1 MTYHFVF
8 YLKRIFKMYKI
19 VNFLGHFVDK
29 KNRIKLVYSIVI
41 TIFLS
46 VLELFS
52 IGLVIPII
60 GLITNENFLANYK
73 NIEVFFLFLS
83 PLEYIKTGSY
93 FFSINQKLV
102 SGAIS
107 LFLLIIFIK
116 FFVSVF
122 LVSYNFK
129 ISKNINYFISK
140 TVAKKNLYQ
149 DYEEYLKKNYTNYVI
164 TLLQEVTNVTFY
176 VQEILRLISELI
188 IISSIIFFLLIY
200 KPFIC
205 LITLFVLGFSAFLY
219 LTIIK
224 GKNLVLGKQRRDNED
239 VRSNLLN
246 QIFSGFSEIK
256 LRNSEN
262 FFLEKYLS
270 TLNKTI
276 IPDMK
281 IQTYSS
287 IPRFWFEVVAA
298 ISIVVIIHFLFFLNA
313 TNSEIIINVSVFS
326 FVSFKLIPSVNKLT
340 SCYQYMKYFSPSA
353 ERVLK
358 EIRENKDLD
367 NIIINNRN
375 ILYKKLTLSK
385 VCYSYADKTIFKNLD
400 LNLYD
405 KKIYGLKGTSGSGKT
420 TLCNLLLGL
429 LKPSAGKIYLN
440 DDPNLDN
447 KVIRKYISYVPQRIF
462 VLNDTIKNNVA
473 FGLGDKEIDEN
484 LVIKCLKEAELYD
497 LINDRGLNFKV
508 SLDGVNLSVG
518 QVQRL
523 AIARCLYFKSKI
535 IIFDEATSA
544 LDYSNEQKILSLIRK
559 LNKTVL
565 IISHN
570 NEILKSCDE
579 KFVLED
585 KTLKQM

>member
-1 MTYHFVF
+1 
-8 YLKRIFKMYKI
+8 MYKI
-19 VNFLGHFVDK
+19 VNFLSHFIDK
-29 KNRIKLVYSIVI
+29 KNSIKLVYSILI

-46 VLELFS
+46 ILELFS

-73 NIEVFFLFLS
+73 NLEVFFLFFS
-83 PLEYIKTGSY
+83 PLEYIKTDSY
-93 FFSINQKLV
+93 FFSINQKLI

-107 LFLLIIFIK
+107 LFLIIIFIK

-140 TVAKKNLYQ
+140 NVAKKNLYQ
-149 DYEEYLKKNYTNYVI
+149 NYEEYLKKDYTNYVI

-200 KPFIC
+200 KPFMC
-205 LITLFVLGFSAFLY
+205 LIVLFVLGFSAFLY
-219 LTIIK
+219 LKIIK
-224 GKNLVLGKQRRDNED
+224 SKNLVLGRQRRDNED
-239 VRSNLLN
+239 VRTNLLN

-270 TLNKTI
+270 ILNKTI

-298 ISIVVIIHFLFFLNA
+298 ISIVAIIHFLFFLNK
-313 TNSEIIINVSVFS
+313 TNSEIIINVSIFS
-326 FVSFKLIPSVNKLT
+326 FVSFRLIPSVNKLT
-340 SCYQYMKYFSPSA
+340 SCYQYIKYFSPSA

-358 EIRENKDLD
+358 EIKENKNLN
-367 NIIINNRN
+367 NILINKKD

-385 VCYSYADKTIFKNLD
+385 ICYSYADKTIFKNLD

-429 LKPSAGKIYLN
+429 LKPSAGKIYMN
-440 DDPNLDN
+440 DDPILDN
-447 KVIRKYISYVPQRIF
+447 KVIKNYISYVPQRIF

-473 FGLGDKEIDEN
+473 FGLSDKEIDEN
-484 LVIKCLKEAELYD
+484 LVIQCLKEAELTD
-497 LINDRGLNFKV
+497 LLNDRGLNYKI
-508 SLDGVNLSVG
+508 SLDGINLSVG

-559 LNKTVL
+559 LKKTVL

-585 KTLKQM
+585 KTLKQI

>member
-1 MTYHFVF
+1 
-8 YLKRIFKMYKI
+8 MYKI
-19 VNFLGHFVDK
+19 VNFLGHFIDK
-29 KNRIKLVYSIVI
+29 KNRIKLVYSILI

-46 VLELFS
+46 ILELFS

-73 NIEVFFLFLS
+73 NLEVFFLFFS
-83 PLEYIKTGSY
+83 PLEYIKTDSY
-93 FFSINQKLV
+93 FFSINQKLI

-107 LFLLIIFIK
+107 LFLIIIFIK

-149 DYEEYLKKNYTNYVI
+149 NYEEYLKKDYTNYVI

-200 KPFIC
+200 KPFMC
-205 LITLFVLGFSAFLY
+205 LIVLFVLGFSAFLY
-219 LTIIK
+219 LKIIK
-224 GKNLVLGKQRRDNED
+224 SKNLVLGRQRRDNED
-239 VRSNLLN
+239 VRTNLLN

-270 TLNKTI
+270 ILNKTI

-298 ISIVVIIHFLFFLNA
+298 ISIVAIIHFLFFLNK
-313 TNSEIIINVSVFS
+313 TNSEIIINVSIFS
-326 FVSFKLIPSVNKLT
+326 FVSFRLIPSVNKLT
-340 SCYQYMKYFSPSA
+340 SCYQYIKYFSPSA

-358 EIRENKDLD
+358 EIKENKNLN
-367 NIIINNRN
+367 NILINKKD

-385 VCYSYADKTIFKNLD
+385 ICYSYADKTIFKNLD

-429 LKPSAGKIYLN
+429 LKPSAGKIYMN
-440 DDPNLDN
+440 DDPILDN
-447 KVIRKYISYVPQRIF
+447 KVIKNYISYVPQRIF

-473 FGLGDKEIDEN
+473 FGLSDKEIDEN
-484 LVIKCLKEAELYD
+484 LVIQCLKEAELTD
-497 LINDRGLNFKV
+497 LLNDRGLNYKV

-585 KTLKQM
+585 KTLKQI

>member
-1 MTYHFVF
+1 
-8 YLKRIFKMYKI
+8 MYKI
-19 VNFLGHFVDK
+19 VNFLGHFIDK
-29 KNRIKLVYSIVI
+29 KNRIKLVYSILI

-46 VLELFS
+46 ILELFS

-73 NIEVFFLFLS
+73 NLEVFFLFFS
-83 PLEYIKTGSY
+83 PLEYIKTDLY
-93 FFSINQKLV
+93 FFSINQKLI

-107 LFLLIIFIK
+107 LFLIIIFIK

-149 DYEEYLKKNYTNYVI
+149 NYEEYLKKDYTNYVI

-200 KPFIC
+200 KPFMC
-205 LITLFVLGFSAFLY
+205 LIVLFVLGFSAFLY
-219 LTIIK
+219 LKIIK
-224 GKNLVLGKQRRDNED
+224 SKNLVLGRQRRDNED
-239 VRSNLLN
+239 VRTNLLN

-270 TLNKTI
+270 ILNKTI

-298 ISIVVIIHFLFFLNA
+298 ISIVAIIHFLFFLNK
-313 TNSEIIINVSVFS
+313 TNSEIIINVSIFS
-326 FVSFKLIPSVNKLT
+326 FVSFRLIPSVNKLT
-340 SCYQYMKYFSPSA
+340 SCYQYIKYFSPSA

-358 EIRENKDLD
+358 EIKENKNLN
-367 NIIINNRN
+367 NILINKKD

-385 VCYSYADKTIFKNLD
+385 ICYSYADKTIFKNLD

-429 LKPSAGKIYLN
+429 LKPSAGKIYMN
-440 DDPNLDN
+440 DDPILDN
-447 KVIRKYISYVPQRIF
+447 KVIKNYISYVPQRIF

-473 FGLGDKEIDEN
+473 FGLSDKEIDEN
-484 LVIKCLKEAELYD
+484 LVIQCLKEAELTD
-497 LINDRGLNFKV
+497 LLNDRGLNYKV

-585 KTLKQM
+585 KTLKQI

>member
-1 MTYHFVF
+1 
-8 YLKRIFKMYKI
+8 MYKI
-19 VNFLGHFVDK
+19 VNFLGHFIDK
-29 KNRIKLVYSIVI
+29 KNRIKLVYSILI

-46 VLELFS
+46 ILELFS

-73 NIEVFFLFLS
+73 NLEVFFLFFS
-83 PLEYIKTGSY
+83 PLEYIKTDSY
-93 FFSINQKLV
+93 FFSINQKLI

-107 LFLLIIFIK
+107 LFLIIILIK

-149 DYEEYLKKNYTNYVI
+149 NYEEYLKKDYTNYVI

-188 IISSIIFFLLIY
+188 IISSIIFFLFIY
-200 KPFIC
+200 KPFMC
-205 LITLFVLGFSAFLY
+205 LIVLFVLGFSAFLY
-219 LTIIK
+219 LKIIK
-224 GKNLVLGKQRRDNED
+224 SKNLVLGRQRRDNED
-239 VRSNLLN
+239 VRTNLLN

-270 TLNKTI
+270 ILNKTI

-298 ISIVVIIHFLFFLNA
+298 ISIVAIIHFLFFLNK
-313 TNSEIIINVSVFS
+313 TNSEIIINVSIFS
-326 FVSFKLIPSVNKLT
+326 FVSFRLIPSVNKLT
-340 SCYQYMKYFSPSA
+340 SCYQYIKYFSPSA

-358 EIRENKDLD
+358 EIKENKNLN
-367 NIIINNRN
+367 NIPINKKD

-385 VCYSYADKTIFKNLD
+385 ICYSYADKTIFKNLD

-429 LKPSAGKIYLN
+429 LKPSAGKIYMN
-440 DDPNLDN
+440 DDLILDN
-447 KVIRKYISYVPQRIF
+447 KVIKNYISYVPQRIF

-473 FGLGDKEIDEN
+473 FGLSDKEIDEN
-484 LVIKCLKEAELYD
+484 LVIQCLKKAELTD
-497 LINDRGLNFKV
+497 LLNDRGLNYKV

-585 KTLKQM
+585 K

>member
-1 MTYHFVF
+1 M
-8 YLKRIFKMYKI
+8 I
-19 VNFLGHFVDK
+19 K
-29 KNRIKLVYSIVI
+29 KNRIKLVYSILI

-46 VLELFS
+46 ILELFS

-73 NIEVFFLFLS
+73 NLEVFFLFFS
-83 PLEYIKTGSY
+83 PLEYIKTDSY
-93 FFSINQKLV
+93 FFSINQKLI

-107 LFLLIIFIK
+107 LFLIIIFIK

-149 DYEEYLKKNYTNYVI
+149 NYEEYLKKDYTNYVI

-200 KPFIC
+200 KPFMC
-205 LITLFVLGFSAFLY
+205 LIVLFVLGFSAFLY
-219 LTIIK
+219 LKIIK
-224 GKNLVLGKQRRDNED
+224 SKNLVLGRQRRDNED
-239 VRSNLLN
+239 VRTNLLN

-270 TLNKTI
+270 ILNKTI
-276 IPDMK
+276 IHDMK
-281 IQTYSS
+281 IHTYSS

-298 ISIVVIIHFLFFLNA
+298 ISIVAIIHFLFFLNK
-313 TNSEIIINVSVFS
+313 TNSEIIINVSIFS
-326 FVSFKLIPSVNKLT
+326 FVSFRLIPSVNKLT
-340 SCYQYMKYFSPSA
+340 SCYQYIKYFSPSA

-358 EIRENKDLD
+358 EIKENKNLD
-367 NIIINNRN
+367 NILINKKD

-440 DDPNLDN
+440 DDQNLDN
-447 KVIRKYISYVPQRIF
+447 KVIKNYISYVPQRIF

-473 FGLGDKEIDEN
+473 FGLSDKEIDEN

-497 LINDRGLNFKV
+497 LLNDRGLNFKV

-523 AIARCLYFKSKI
+523 AIACCLYFKSKI

-585 KTLKQM
+585 KTLKQI

>member
-1 MTYHFVF
+1 
-8 YLKRIFKMYKI
+8 MYKI
-19 VNFLGHFVDK
+19 VNFLGHFIDK
-29 KNRIKLVYSIVI
+29 KNRIKLVYSIFI

-46 VLELFS
+46 ILELFS

-73 NIEVFFLFLS
+73 NLEIFFLFFS
-83 PLEYIKTGSY
+83 PLEYIKTDSY
-93 FFSINQKLV
+93 FFSINQKLI

-107 LFLLIIFIK
+107 LFLIIIFIK

-149 DYEEYLKKNYTNYVI
+149 NYEEYLKKDYTNYVI

-200 KPFIC
+200 KPFMC
-205 LITLFVLGFSAFLY
+205 LIVLFVLGFSAFLY
-219 LTIIK
+219 LKIIK
-224 GKNLVLGKQRRDNED
+224 SKNLVLGRQRRDNED
-239 VRSNLLN
+239 VRTNLLN

-270 TLNKTI
+270 ILNKTI

-298 ISIVVIIHFLFFLNA
+298 ISIVAIIHFLFFLNK
-313 TNSEIIINVSVFS
+313 TNSEIIINVSIFS
-326 FVSFKLIPSVNKLT
+326 FVSFRLIPSVNKLT
-340 SCYQYMKYFSPSA
+340 SCYQYIKYFSPSA

-358 EIRENKDLD
+358 EIKENKNLK
-367 NIIINNRN
+367 NILINKKD

-385 VCYSYADKTIFKNLD
+385 ICYSYADKTIFKNLD

-429 LKPSAGKIYLN
+429 LKPSAGKIYMN

-447 KVIRKYISYVPQRIF
+447 KVIKNYISYVPQRIF

-473 FGLGDKEIDEN
+473 FGLSDKEIDEN
-484 LVIKCLKEAELYD
+484 LVIQCLKEAELTD
-497 LINDRGLNFKV
+497 LLNDRGLNYKV

-570 NEILKSCDE
+570 NEILKSCDK

-585 KTLKQM
+585 KTLKQI

>member
-1 MTYHFVF
+1 
-8 YLKRIFKMYKI
+8 MYKI
-19 VNFLGHFVDK
+19 VNFLSHFIDK
-29 KNRIKLVYSIVI
+29 KNRIKLVYSILI

-46 VLELFS
+46 ILELFS

-73 NIEVFFLFLS
+73 NLEVFFLFFS
-83 PLEYIKTGSY
+83 PLEYIKTDSY
-93 FFSINQKLV
+93 FFSINQKLI

-107 LFLLIIFIK
+107 FFLIIIFIK

-140 TVAKKNLYQ
+140 NVAKKNLYQ
-149 DYEEYLKKNYTNYVI
+149 NYEEYLKKDYTNYVI

-200 KPFIC
+200 KPFMC
-205 LITLFVLGFSAFLY
+205 LIVLFVLGFSAFLY
-219 LTIIK
+219 LKIIK
-224 GKNLVLGKQRRDNED
+224 SKNLVLGRQRRDNED
-239 VRSNLLN
+239 VRTNLLN

-270 TLNKTI
+270 ILNKTI

-298 ISIVVIIHFLFFLNA
+298 ISIVAIIHFLFFLNK
-313 TNSEIIINVSVFS
+313 TNSEIIINVSIFS
-326 FVSFKLIPSVNKLT
+326 FVSFRLIPSVNKLT
-340 SCYQYMKYFSPSA
+340 SCYQYIKYFSPSA

-358 EIRENKDLD
+358 EIKENKNLN
-367 NIIINNRN
+367 NILINKKD

-385 VCYSYADKTIFKNLD
+385 ICYSYADKTIFKNLD

-429 LKPSAGKIYLN
+429 LKPSAGKIYMN
-440 DDPNLDN
+440 DDPILDN
-447 KVIRKYISYVPQRIF
+447 KVIKNYISYVPQRIF

-473 FGLGDKEIDEN
+473 FGLSDKEIDEN
-484 LVIKCLKEAELYD
+484 LVIQCLKEAELTD
-497 LINDRGLNFKV
+497 LLNDRGLNYKI
-508 SLDGVNLSVG
+508 SLDGINLSVG

-559 LNKTVL
+559 LKKTVL

-585 KTLKQM
+585 KTLKQI

>member
-1 MTYHFVF
+1 
-8 YLKRIFKMYKI
+8 MYKI
-19 VNFLGHFVDK
+19 VNFLSHFIDK
-29 KNRIKLVYSIVI
+29 KNRIKLVYSILI

-46 VLELFS
+46 ILELFS

-73 NIEVFFLFLS
+73 NLEVFFLFFS
-83 PLEYIKTGSY
+83 PLEYIKTDSY
-93 FFSINQKLV
+93 FFSINQKLI

-107 LFLLIIFIK
+107 FFLIIIFIK

-149 DYEEYLKKNYTNYVI
+149 NYEEYLKKDYTNYVI

-200 KPFIC
+200 KPFMC
-205 LITLFVLGFSAFLY
+205 LIVLFVLGFSAFLY
-219 LTIIK
+219 LKIIK
-224 GKNLVLGKQRRDNED
+224 SKNLVLGRQRRDNED
-239 VRSNLLN
+239 VRTNLLN

-270 TLNKTI
+270 ILNKTI

-298 ISIVVIIHFLFFLNA
+298 ISIVAIIHFLFFLNK
-313 TNSEIIINVSVFS
+313 TNSEIIINVSIFS
-326 FVSFKLIPSVNKLT
+326 FVSFRLIPSVNKLT
-340 SCYQYMKYFSPSA
+340 SCYQYIKYFSPSA

-358 EIRENKDLD
+358 EIKENKNLN
-367 NIIINNRN
+367 NILINKKD

-385 VCYSYADKTIFKNLD
+385 ICYSYADKTIFKNLD

-429 LKPSAGKIYLN
+429 LKPSAGKIYMN
-440 DDPNLDN
+440 DDPILDN
-447 KVIRKYISYVPQRIF
+447 KVIKNYISYVPQRIF

-473 FGLGDKEIDEN
+473 FGLSDKEIDEN
-484 LVIKCLKEAELYD
+484 LVIQCLKEAELTD
-497 LINDRGLNFKV
+497 LLNDRGLNYKI
-508 SLDGVNLSVG
+508 SLDGINLSVG

-559 LNKTVL
+559 LKKTVL

-585 KTLKQM
+585 KTLKQI

>member
-1 MTYHFVF
+1 
-8 YLKRIFKMYKI
+8 MYKI
-19 VNFLGHFVDK
+19 VNFLGHFIDK
-29 KNRIKLVYSIVI
+29 KNRIKLVYSILI

-46 VLELFS
+46 ILELFS

-73 NIEVFFLFLS
+73 NLEVFFLFFS
-83 PLEYIKTGSY
+83 PLEYIKTDLY
-93 FFSINQKLV
+93 FFSINQKLI

-107 LFLLIIFIK
+107 LFLIIIFIK

-149 DYEEYLKKNYTNYVI
+149 NYEEYLKKDYTNYVI

-200 KPFIC
+200 KPFMC
-205 LITLFVLGFSAFLY
+205 LIVLFVLGFSAFLY
-219 LTIIK
+219 LKIIK
-224 GKNLVLGKQRRDNED
+224 SKNLVLGRQRRDNED
-239 VRSNLLN
+239 VRTNLLN

-270 TLNKTI
+270 ILNKTI

-298 ISIVVIIHFLFFLNA
+298 ISIVAIIHFLFFLNK
-313 TNSEIIINVSVFS
+313 TNSEIIINVSIFS
-326 FVSFKLIPSVNKLT
+326 FVSFRLIPSVNKLT
-340 SCYQYMKYFSPSA
+340 SCYQYIKYFSPSA

-358 EIRENKDLD
+358 EIKENKNLN
-367 NIIINNRN
+367 NILINKKD

-385 VCYSYADKTIFKNLD
+385 ICYSYADKTIFKNLD

-429 LKPSAGKIYLN
+429 LKPSAGKIYMN
-440 DDPNLDN
+440 DDPILDN
-447 KVIRKYISYVPQRIF
+447 KVIKNYISYVPQRIF

-473 FGLGDKEIDEN
+473 FGLSDKEIDEN
-484 LVIKCLKEAELYD
+484 LVIQCLKEAELTD
-497 LINDRGLNFKV
+497 LLNDRGLNYKV

-559 LNKTVL
+559 LKKTVL

-585 KTLKQM
+585 KTLKQI

>member
-1 MTYHFVF
+1 
-8 YLKRIFKMYKI
+8 MYKV
-19 VNFLGHFVDK
+19 VNFLGHFIDK
-29 KNRIKLVYSIVI
+29 KNRIKLVYSILI

-46 VLELFS
+46 ILELFS

-73 NIEVFFLFLS
+73 NLEVFFLFFS
-83 PLEYIKTGSY
+83 PLEYIKTDSY
-93 FFSINQKLV
+93 FFSINQKLI

-107 LFLLIIFIK
+107 FFLIIIFIK

-140 TVAKKNLYQ
+140 NVAKKNLYQ
-149 DYEEYLKKNYTNYVI
+149 NYEEYLKKDYTNYVI

-200 KPFIC
+200 KPFMC
-205 LITLFVLGFSAFLY
+205 LIVLFVLGFSAFLY
-219 LTIIK
+219 LKIIK
-224 GKNLVLGKQRRDNED
+224 SKNLVLGRQRRDNED
-239 VRSNLLN
+239 VRTNLLN

-270 TLNKTI
+270 ILNKTI

-298 ISIVVIIHFLFFLNA
+298 ISIVAIIHFLFFLNK
-313 TNSEIIINVSVFS
+313 TNSEIIINVSIFS
-326 FVSFKLIPSVNKLT
+326 FVSFRLIPSVNKLT
-340 SCYQYMKYFSPSA
+340 SCYQYIKYFSPSA

-358 EIRENKDLD
+358 EIKENKNL
-367 NIIINNRN
+367 NN
-375 ILYKKLTLSK
+375 ILINKKDIIYKKLTLSK
-385 VCYSYADKTIFKNLD
+385 ICYSYADKTIFKNLD

-429 LKPSAGKIYLN
+429 LKPSAGKIYMN
-440 DDPNLDN
+440 DDPILDN
-447 KVIRKYISYVPQRIF
+447 KVIKNYISYVPQRIF

-473 FGLGDKEIDEN
+473 FGLSDKEIDEN
-484 LVIKCLKEAELYD
+484 LVIQCLKEAELTD
-497 LINDRGLNFKV
+497 LLNDRGLNYKI
-508 SLDGVNLSVG
+508 SLDGINLSVG

-559 LNKTVL
+559 LKKTVL

-585 KTLKQM
+585 KTLKQI

>member
-1 MTYHFVF
+1 
-8 YLKRIFKMYKI
+8 MYKI
-19 VNFLGHFVDK
+19 VNFLGHFIDK
-29 KNRIKLVYSIVI
+29 KNRIKLVYSIAI

-46 VLELFS
+46 ILELFS

-73 NIEVFFLFLS
+73 NLEIFFLFFS

-93 FFSINQKLV
+93 FFSINQKLI

-107 LFLLIIFIK
+107 LFLIIIFIK

-149 DYEEYLKKNYTNYVI
+149 NYEEYLKKDYTNYVI

-205 LITLFVLGFSAFLY
+205 LIVLFVLGFSAFLY
-219 LTIIK
+219 LKIIK
-224 GKNLVLGKQRRDNED
+224 SKNLVLGRQRRDNED
-239 VRSNLLN
+239 VRTNLLN

-270 TLNKTI
+270 ILNKTI

-298 ISIVVIIHFLFFLNA
+298 ISIVAIIHFLFFLNK
-313 TNSEIIINVSVFS
+313 TNSEIIINVSIFS
-326 FVSFKLIPSVNKLT
+326 FVSFRLIPSVNKLT
-340 SCYQYMKYFSPSA
+340 SCYQYIKYFSPSA

-358 EIRENKDLD
+358 EIKENKNLK
-367 NIIINNRN
+367 NILINKKD

-385 VCYSYADKTIFKNLD
+385 ICYSYADKTIFKNLD

-429 LKPSAGKIYLN
+429 LKPSAGKIYMN
-440 DDPNLDN
+440 DDPILDN
-447 KVIRKYISYVPQRIF
+447 KVIKNYISYVPQRIF

-473 FGLGDKEIDEN
+473 FGLSDKEIDEN
-484 LVIKCLKEAELYD
+484 LVLQCLKEAELTD
-497 LINDRGLNFKV
+497 LLNDRGLNYKV

-585 KTLKQM
+585 KTLKQI

>member
-1 MTYHFVF
+1 
-8 YLKRIFKMYKI
+8 MYKI
-19 VNFLGHFVDK
+19 VNFLSHFIDK
-29 KNRIKLVYSIVI
+29 KNSIKLVYSILI

-46 VLELFS
+46 ILELFS

-73 NIEVFFLFLS
+73 NLEVFFLFFS
-83 PLEYIKTGSY
+83 PLEYIKTDSY
-93 FFSINQKLV
+93 FFSINQKLI

-107 LFLLIIFIK
+107 FFLIIIFIK

-149 DYEEYLKKNYTNYVI
+149 NYEEYLKKDYTNYVI

-200 KPFIC
+200 KPFMC
-205 LITLFVLGFSAFLY
+205 LIVLFVLGFSAFLY
-219 LTIIK
+219 LKIIK
-224 GKNLVLGKQRRDNED
+224 SKNLVLGRQRRDNED
-239 VRSNLLN
+239 VRTNLLN

-270 TLNKTI
+270 ILNKTI

-298 ISIVVIIHFLFFLNA
+298 ISIVAIIHFLFFLNK
-313 TNSEIIINVSVFS
+313 TNSEIIINVSIFS
-326 FVSFKLIPSVNKLT
+326 FVSFRLIPSVNKLT
-340 SCYQYMKYFSPSA
+340 SCYQYIKYFSPSA

-358 EIRENKDLD
+358 EIKENKNL
-367 NIIINNRN
+367 NN
-375 ILYKKLTLSK
+375 ILINKKDIIYKKLTLSK
-385 VCYSYADKTIFKNLD
+385 ICYSYADKTIFKNLD

-429 LKPSAGKIYLN
+429 LKPSAGKIYMN
-440 DDPNLDN
+440 DDPILDN
-447 KVIRKYISYVPQRIF
+447 KVIKNYISYVPQRIF

-473 FGLGDKEIDEN
+473 FGLSDKEIDEN
-484 LVIKCLKEAELYD
+484 LVIQCLKEAELTD
-497 LINDRGLNFKV
+497 LLNDRGLNYKI
-508 SLDGVNLSVG
+508 SLDGINLSVG

-559 LNKTVL
+559 LKKTVL

-585 KTLKQM
+585 KTLKQI

>member
-1 MTYHFVF
+1 
-8 YLKRIFKMYKI
+8 MYKI
-19 VNFLGHFVDK
+19 VNFLSHFIDK
-29 KNRIKLVYSIVI
+29 KNSIKLVYSILI

-46 VLELFS
+46 ILELFS

-73 NIEVFFLFLS
+73 NLEVFFLFFS
-83 PLEYIKTGSY
+83 PLEYIKTDSY
-93 FFSINQKLV
+93 FFSINQKLI

-107 LFLLIIFIK
+107 FFLIIIFIK

-140 TVAKKNLYQ
+140 NVAKKNLYQ
-149 DYEEYLKKNYTNYVI
+149 NYEEYLKKDYTNYVI

-200 KPFIC
+200 KPFMC
-205 LITLFVLGFSAFLY
+205 LIVLFVLGFSAFLY
-219 LTIIK
+219 LKIIK
-224 GKNLVLGKQRRDNED
+224 SKNLVLGRQRRDNED
-239 VRSNLLN
+239 VRTNLLN

-270 TLNKTI
+270 ILNKTI

-298 ISIVVIIHFLFFLNA
+298 ISIVAIIHFLFFLNK
-313 TNSEIIINVSVFS
+313 TNSEIIINVSIFS
-326 FVSFKLIPSVNKLT
+326 FVSFRLIPSVNKLT
-340 SCYQYMKYFSPSA
+340 SCYQYIKYFSPSA

-358 EIRENKDLD
+358 EIKENKNLN
-367 NIIINNRN
+367 NILINKKD

-385 VCYSYADKTIFKNLD
+385 ICYSYADKTIFKNLD

-429 LKPSAGKIYLN
+429 LKPSAGKIYMN
-440 DDPNLDN
+440 DDPILDN
-447 KVIRKYISYVPQRIF
+447 KVIKNYISYVPQRIF

-473 FGLGDKEIDEN
+473 FGLSDKEIDEN
-484 LVIKCLKEAELYD
+484 LVIQCLKEAELTD
-497 LINDRGLNFKV
+497 LLNDRGLNYKI
-508 SLDGVNLSVG
+508 SLDGINLSVG

-559 LNKTVL
+559 LKKTVL

-585 KTLKQM
+585 KTLKQI

>member
-1 MTYHFVF
+1 
-8 YLKRIFKMYKI
+8 MYKI
-19 VNFLGHFVDK
+19 VNFLSHFIDK
-29 KNRIKLVYSIVI
+29 KNSIKLVYSILI

-46 VLELFS
+46 ILELFS

-73 NIEVFFLFLS
+73 NLEVFFLFFS
-83 PLEYIKTGSY
+83 PLEYIKTDSY
-93 FFSINQKLV
+93 FFSINQKLI

-107 LFLLIIFIK
+107 FFLIIIFIK

-140 TVAKKNLYQ
+140 NVAKKNLYQ
-149 DYEEYLKKNYTNYVI
+149 NYEEYLKKDYTNYVI

-200 KPFIC
+200 KPFMC
-205 LITLFVLGFSAFLY
+205 LIVLFVLGFSAFLY
-219 LTIIK
+219 LKIIK
-224 GKNLVLGKQRRDNED
+224 SKNLVLGRQRRDNED
-239 VRSNLLN
+239 VRTNLLN

-270 TLNKTI
+270 ILNKTI

-298 ISIVVIIHFLFFLNA
+298 ISIVAIIHFLFFLNK
-313 TNSEIIINVSVFS
+313 TNSEIIINVSIFS
-326 FVSFKLIPSVNKLT
+326 FVSFRLIPSVNKLT
-340 SCYQYMKYFSPSA
+340 SCYQYIKYFSPSA

-358 EIRENKDLD
+358 EIKENKNL
-367 NIIINNRN
+367 NN
-375 ILYKKLTLSK
+375 ILINKKDIIYKKLTLSK
-385 VCYSYADKTIFKNLD
+385 ICYSYADKTIFKNLD

-429 LKPSAGKIYLN
+429 LKPSAGKIYMN
-440 DDPNLDN
+440 DDPILDN
-447 KVIRKYISYVPQRIF
+447 KVIKNYISYVPQRIF

-473 FGLGDKEIDEN
+473 FGLSDKEIDEN
-484 LVIKCLKEAELYD
+484 LVIQCLKEAELTD
-497 LINDRGLNFKV
+497 LLNDRGLNYKV

-585 KTLKQM
+585 KTLKQI

>member
-1 MTYHFVF
+1 
-8 YLKRIFKMYKI
+8 MYKI
-19 VNFLGHFVDK
+19 INFLSHFIDK
-29 KNRIKLVYSIVI
+29 KNRIKLVYSILI

-46 VLELFS
+46 ILELFS

-73 NIEVFFLFLS
+73 NLEVFFLFFS
-83 PLEYIKTGSY
+83 PLEYIKTDSY
-93 FFSINQKLV
+93 FFSINQKLI

-107 LFLLIIFIK
+107 LFLIIIFIK

-149 DYEEYLKKNYTNYVI
+149 NYEEYLKKDYTNYVI

-200 KPFIC
+200 KPFMC
-205 LITLFVLGFSAFLY
+205 LIVLFVLGFSAFLY
-219 LTIIK
+219 LKIIK
-224 GKNLVLGKQRRDNED
+224 SKNLVLGRQRRDNED
-239 VRSNLLN
+239 VRTNLLN

-270 TLNKTI
+270 ILNKTI

-298 ISIVVIIHFLFFLNA
+298 ISIVAIIHFLFFLNK
-313 TNSEIIINVSVFS
+313 TNSEIIINVSIFS
-326 FVSFKLIPSVNKLT
+326 FVSFRLIPSVNKLT
-340 SCYQYMKYFSPSA
+340 SCYQYIKYFSPSA

-358 EIRENKDLD
+358 EIKENKNLN
-367 NIIINNRN
+367 NILINKKD

-385 VCYSYADKTIFKNLD
+385 ICYSYADKTIFKNLD

-429 LKPSAGKIYLN
+429 LKPSAGKIYMN
-440 DDPNLDN
+440 DDPILDN
-447 KVIRKYISYVPQRIF
+447 KVIKNYISYVPQRIF

-473 FGLGDKEIDEN
+473 FGLSDKEIDEN
-484 LVIKCLKEAELYD
+484 LVIQCLKEAELTD
-497 LINDRGLNFKV
+497 LLNDRGLNYKI
-508 SLDGVNLSVG
+508 SLDGINLSVG

-559 LNKTVL
+559 LKKTVL

-585 KTLKQM
+585 KTLKQI

>member
-1 MTYHFVF
+1 
-8 YLKRIFKMYKI
+8 MYKV
-19 VNFLGHFVDK
+19 VNFLGHFIDK
-29 KNRIKLVYSIVI
+29 KNRIKLVYSILI

-46 VLELFS
+46 ILELFS

-73 NIEVFFLFLS
+73 NLEVFFLFFS
-83 PLEYIKTGSY
+83 PLEYIKTDSY
-93 FFSINQKLV
+93 FFSINQKLI

-107 LFLLIIFIK
+107 LFLIIIFIK

-149 DYEEYLKKNYTNYVI
+149 NYEEYLKKDYTNYVI

-200 KPFIC
+200 KPFMC
-205 LITLFVLGFSAFLY
+205 LIVLFVLGFSAFLY
-219 LTIIK
+219 LKIIK
-224 GKNLVLGKQRRDNED
+224 SKNLVLGRQRRDNED
-239 VRSNLLN
+239 VRTNLLN

-270 TLNKTI
+270 ILNKTI

-298 ISIVVIIHFLFFLNA
+298 ISIVAIIHFLFFLNK
-313 TNSEIIINVSVFS
+313 TNSEIIINVSIFS
-326 FVSFKLIPSVNKLT
+326 FVSFRLIPSVNKLT
-340 SCYQYMKYFSPSA
+340 SCYQYIKYFSPSA

-358 EIRENKDLD
+358 EIKENKNLN
-367 NIIINNRN
+367 NILINKKD

-385 VCYSYADKTIFKNLD
+385 ICYSYADKTIFKNLD

-429 LKPSAGKIYLN
+429 LKPSAGKIYMN
-440 DDPNLDN
+440 DDPILDN
-447 KVIRKYISYVPQRIF
+447 KVIKNYISYVPQRIF

-473 FGLGDKEIDEN
+473 FGLSDKEIDEN
-484 LVIKCLKEAELYD
+484 LVIQCLKEAELTD
-497 LINDRGLNFKV
+497 LLNDRGLNYKV

-585 KTLKQM
+585 KTLKQI

>member
-1 MTYHFVF
+1 
-8 YLKRIFKMYKI
+8 MYKI
-19 VNFLGHFVDK
+19 VNFLSHFIDK
-29 KNRIKLVYSIVI
+29 KNRIKLVYSILI

-46 VLELFS
+46 ILELFS

-73 NIEVFFLFLS
+73 NLEVFFLFFS
-83 PLEYIKTGSY
+83 PLEYIKTDSY
-93 FFSINQKLV
+93 FFSINQKLI

-107 LFLLIIFIK
+107 FFLIIIFIK

-140 TVAKKNLYQ
+140 NVAKKNLYQ
-149 DYEEYLKKNYTNYVI
+149 NYEEYLKKDYTNYVI

-200 KPFIC
+200 KPFMC
-205 LITLFVLGFSAFLY
+205 LIVLFVLGFSAFLY
-219 LTIIK
+219 LKIIK
-224 GKNLVLGKQRRDNED
+224 SKNLVLGRQRRDNED
-239 VRSNLLN
+239 VRTNLLN

-270 TLNKTI
+270 ILNKTI

-298 ISIVVIIHFLFFLNA
+298 ISIVAIIHFLFFLNK
-313 TNSEIIINVSVFS
+313 TNSEIIINVSIFS
-326 FVSFKLIPSVNKLT
+326 FVSFRLIPSVNKLT
-340 SCYQYMKYFSPSA
+340 SCYQYIKYFSPSA

-358 EIRENKDLD
+358 EIKENKNL
-367 NIIINNRN
+367 NN
-375 ILYKKLTLSK
+375 ILINKKDIIYKKLTLSK
-385 VCYSYADKTIFKNLD
+385 ICYSYADKTIFKNLD

-429 LKPSAGKIYLN
+429 LKPSAGKIYMN
-440 DDPNLDN
+440 DDPILDN
-447 KVIRKYISYVPQRIF
+447 KVIKNYISYVPQRIF

-473 FGLGDKEIDEN
+473 FGLSDKEIDEN
-484 LVIKCLKEAELYD
+484 LVIQCLKEAELTD
-497 LINDRGLNFKV
+497 LLNDRGLNYKI
-508 SLDGVNLSVG
+508 SLDGINLSVG

-559 LNKTVL
+559 LKKTVL

-585 KTLKQM
+585 KTLKQI

>member
-1 MTYHFVF
+1 
-8 YLKRIFKMYKI
+8 MYKI
-19 VNFLGHFVDK
+19 VNFLGHFIDK
-29 KNRIKLVYSIVI
+29 KNRIKLVYSILI

-46 VLELFS
+46 ILELFS

-73 NIEVFFLFLS
+73 NLEVFFLFFS
-83 PLEYIKTGSY
+83 PLEYIKTDSY
-93 FFSINQKLV
+93 FFSINQKLI

-107 LFLLIIFIK
+107 LFLIIIFIK

-149 DYEEYLKKNYTNYVI
+149 NYEEYLKKDYTNYVI

-200 KPFIC
+200 KPFMC
-205 LITLFVLGFSAFLY
+205 LIVLFVLGFSAFLY
-219 LTIIK
+219 LKIIK
-224 GKNLVLGKQRRDNED
+224 SKNLVLGRQRRDNED
-239 VRSNLLN
+239 VRTNLLN

-270 TLNKTI
+270 ILNKTI

-298 ISIVVIIHFLFFLNA
+298 ISIVAIIHFLFFLNK
-313 TNSEIIINVSVFS
+313 TNSEIIINVSIFS
-326 FVSFKLIPSVNKLT
+326 FVSFRLIPSVNKLT
-340 SCYQYMKYFSPSA
+340 SCYQYIKYFSPSA

-358 EIRENKDLD
+358 EIKENKNLD
-367 NIIINNRN
+367 NILINKKD

-440 DDPNLDN
+440 DDQNLDN
-447 KVIRKYISYVPQRIF
+447 KVIKNYISYVPQRIF

-473 FGLGDKEIDEN
+473 FGLSDKEIDEN
-484 LVIKCLKEAELYD
+484 LVIQCLKEAELTD
-497 LINDRGLNFKV
+497 LLNDRGLNYKV

-585 KTLKQM
+585 KTLKQI

>member
-1 MTYHFVF
+1 
-8 YLKRIFKMYKI
+8 MYKI
-19 VNFLGHFVDK
+19 VNFLGHFIDK
-29 KNRIKLVYSIVI
+29 KNRIKLVYSIAI

-46 VLELFS
+46 ILELFS

-73 NIEVFFLFLS
+73 NLEIFFLFFS

-93 FFSINQKLV
+93 FFSINQKLI

-107 LFLLIIFIK
+107 LFLIIIFIK

-149 DYEEYLKKNYTNYVI
+149 NYEEYLKKDYTNYVI

-205 LITLFVLGFSAFLY
+205 LIVLFVLGFSAFLY
-219 LTIIK
+219 LKIIK
-224 GKNLVLGKQRRDNED
+224 SKNLVLGRQRRDNED
-239 VRSNLLN
+239 VRTNLLN

-270 TLNKTI
+270 ILNKTI

-298 ISIVVIIHFLFFLNA
+298 ISIVAIIHFLFFLNK
-313 TNSEIIINVSVFS
+313 TNSEIIINVSIFS
-326 FVSFKLIPSVNKLT
+326 FVSFRLIPSVNKLT
-340 SCYQYMKYFSPSA
+340 SCYQYIKYFSPSA

-358 EIRENKDLD
+358 EIKENKNLK
-367 NIIINNRN
+367 NILINKKD

-385 VCYSYADKTIFKNLD
+385 ICYSYADKTIFKNLD

-429 LKPSAGKIYLN
+429 LKPSAGKIYMN
-440 DDPNLDN
+440 DDPILDN
-447 KVIRKYISYVPQRIF
+447 KVIKNYISYVPQRIF

-473 FGLGDKEIDEN
+473 FGLSDKEIDEN
-484 LVIKCLKEAELYD
+484 LVIQCLKEAELTD
-497 LINDRGLNFKV
+497 LLNDRGLNYKV

-585 KTLKQM
+585 KTLKQI

>member
-1 MTYHFVF
+1 
-8 YLKRIFKMYKI
+8 MYKI
-19 VNFLGHFVDK
+19 VNFLGHFIDK
-29 KNRIKLVYSIVI
+29 KNRIKLVYSIAI

-46 VLELFS
+46 ILELFS

-73 NIEVFFLFLS
+73 NLEIFFLFFS

-93 FFSINQKLV
+93 FFSINQKLI

-107 LFLLIIFIK
+107 LFLIIIFIK

-149 DYEEYLKKNYTNYVI
+149 NYEEYLKKDYTNYVI

-200 KPFIC
+200 KPFMC
-205 LITLFVLGFSAFLY
+205 LIVLFVLGFSAFLY
-219 LTIIK
+219 LKIIK
-224 GKNLVLGKQRRDNED
+224 SKNLVLGRQRRDNED
-239 VRSNLLN
+239 VRTNLLN

-270 TLNKTI
+270 ILNKTI

-298 ISIVVIIHFLFFLNA
+298 ISIVAIIHFLFFLNK
-313 TNSEIIINVSVFS
+313 TNSEIIINVSIFS
-326 FVSFKLIPSVNKLT
+326 FVSFRLIPSVNKLT
-340 SCYQYMKYFSPSA
+340 SCYQYIKYFSPSA

-358 EIRENKDLD
+358 EIKENKNLK
-367 NIIINNRN
+367 NILINKKD

-385 VCYSYADKTIFKNLD
+385 ICYSYADKTIFKNLD

-429 LKPSAGKIYLN
+429 LKPSAGKIYMN
-440 DDPNLDN
+440 DDPILDN
-447 KVIRKYISYVPQRIF
+447 KVIKNYISYVPQRIF

-473 FGLGDKEIDEN
+473 FGLSDKEIDEN
-484 LVIKCLKEAELYD
+484 LVIQCLKEAELTD
-497 LINDRGLNFKV
+497 LLNDRGLNYKV

-585 KTLKQM
+585 KTLKQI